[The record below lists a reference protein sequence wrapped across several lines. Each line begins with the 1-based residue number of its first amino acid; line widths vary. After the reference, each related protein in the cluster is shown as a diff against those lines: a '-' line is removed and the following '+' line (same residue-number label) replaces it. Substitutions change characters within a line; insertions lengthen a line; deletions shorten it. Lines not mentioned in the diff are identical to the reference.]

1 MRGEHETHE
10 KGCPEL
16 AYDHIRTLPTGTNFT
31 STEVAEAIGE
41 SANKVTAA
49 FDAFVKKEAIELVGK
64 RYRRTTRGVRPVF
77 VYRFV
82 SDVDVK
88 FNRRAERPSGVS
100 RSGGHRMKF
109 RAKYDQLPVVEGDP
123 ELRPKTRA
131 EHVRK
136 HRETHPR
143 KEIGRRYRKPA
154 EAPPEAEEPR
164 RDFVYISSPLPADVP
179 VHELLLDLAV
189 RLEREADRGGPP
201 AFFVQDWSTEKLE
214 RIRAEITAELLAR
227 NGLKTVA

>member
-1 MRGEHETHE
+1 MRGEHENHE

-164 RDFVYISSPLPADVP
+164 RDFVHVSSPPPAERP

-189 RLEREADRGGPP
+189 RVERESIGPSPSWVRVREWSTSDLER
-201 AFFVQDWSTEKLE
+201 L
-214 RIRAEITAELLAR
+214 RAEITAELLAR